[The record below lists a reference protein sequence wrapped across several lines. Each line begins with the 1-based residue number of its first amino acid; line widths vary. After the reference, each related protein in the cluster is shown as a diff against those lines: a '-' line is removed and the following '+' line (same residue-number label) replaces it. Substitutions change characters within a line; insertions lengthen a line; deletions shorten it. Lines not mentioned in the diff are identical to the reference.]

1 MRLTPLARPLRLP
14 AALGR
19 RPSDSRVFIHCI
31 PGCFAFA
38 VFGAKM
44 LLIRSERLPGRPL
57 PSGFFR
63 TFGVTT

>member
-1 MRLTPLARPLRLP
+1 MRLTPHARPLRHP
-14 AALGR
+14 AAPGR
-19 RPSDSRVFIHCI
+19 RASGSRAFIHYI
-31 PGCFAFA
+31 PGCFVFA
-38 VFGAKM
+38 AFGAKM

>member
-1 MRLTPLARPLRLP
+1 MRHP
-14 AALGR
+14 AAPGR
-19 RPSDSRVFIHCI
+19 RASDSRVFIHSI
-31 PGCFAFA
+31 PGCFAFVA
-38 VFGAKM
+38 LGAKM